1 MPIKKKTT
9 NKTNTII
16 KPKSNTKPKSKPKS
30 KPTPKLKTIKVGGG
44 GTTGT
49 SSSKKQDDSLRTS
62 PKNISNMPDDVLLN
76 ILSSSFPI
84 PKIGNKLDSSLIS
97 EILVV
102 ANVIY
107 NKSIINKHFAIVSPM
122 ILEEPL
128 FDKINIINLEDLLI
142 TKAVVGVLNMTDPDK
157 ILCITLKR
165 IKFDNYKTCDNF
177 FQFFSEN
184 VKVKVLIY
192 DCVCGVKTSVFLN
205 ILQKFRHIEWLEIG
219 RSSLYNKNINGK
231 KYKYF
236 ENFMQVLL
244 NSTSL
249 QYLMFYDNTV
259 EQEFSKLWSNKS
271 ESDNI
276 ETIIKGKPY
285 KIYISRYDFDIN
297 CYGMK
302 IVKVGGMGGNRKPKE
317 ELFQVHI
324 YNNSFSSTGGKMQNA
339 LNIFTYR
346 KDILDQFREF
356 IGDRVLK

>member
-9 NKTNTII
+9 NKTNTMI
-16 KPKSNTKPKSKPKS
+16 KPKPKS

-49 SSSKKQDDSLRTS
+49 SSSTKQDDSLRTS

-102 ANVIY
+102 ANEIY
-107 NKSIINKHFAIVSPM
+107 NKSIINKHFAILSPM

-128 FDKINIINLEDLLI
+128 FEKINIINLEDLLI

-157 ILCITLKR
+157 ILCVTLKR
-165 IKFDNYKTCDNF
+165 IKFDNDKTCDDF

-184 VKVKVLIY
+184 VKVKVIIY
-192 DCVCGVKTSVFLN
+192 DSVYGVKTSVTSVFLN
-205 ILQKFRHIEWLEIG
+205 ILQKFRHIEWLEIR
-219 RSSLYNKNINGK
+219 RSSLYNKNIEGK

-249 QYLMFYDNTV
+249 QYLMFYDNMV
-259 EQEFSKLWSNKS
+259 EPEFSKLWSNKS

-276 ETIIKGKPY
+276 ETIINGKPY

-297 CYGMK
+297 CMGMK

-324 YNNSFSSTGGKMQNA
+324 RGNLQNA
-339 LNIFTYR
+339 LNFVTYR
-346 KDILDQFREF
+346 KAMLDKFREF
-356 IGDRVLK
+356 IGDRKLK